1 MNYFEV
7 KALSNSSMKYLLQSE
22 SAFLWHLNNPKK
34 PTPAMEFGTM
44 VHKYLL
50 EQQSFWADYVLIPDK
65 PENANG
71 SARRDSAEYLAYKEW
86 KETTPELDGKK
97 PISINE
103 INTIGIMADNFKQK
117 LSEERVN
124 IDLVEQEIFWTEFEE
139 TTLSDV
145 PLKAKLDGIDTNTNT
160 IIDIKTID
168 NLNDY
173 TIISAIKNMQYYRQE
188 AMYRVALTQLRSTSH
203 SFDINVKPESID
215 FLFFFIEKNAPF
227 DCRVVRLAPDYVEY
241 GFAEMQMLIT
251 KYAQMNPK
259 KPKGYDKLTIFK
271 PAFFV

>member
-22 SAFLWHLNNPKK
+22 TAFLWHLNNPKK

-50 EQQSFWADYVLIPDK
+50 EPKDFWADYVLIPDK
-65 PENANG
+65 PEIANG
-71 SARRDSAEYLAYKEW
+71 SARRDSVEYLAYKDW
-86 KETTPELDGKK
+86 KDTMPELDDKK
-97 PISINE
+97 PISIND
-103 INTIGIMADNFKQK
+103 INTIGIMAENFKQK
-117 LSEERVN
+117 LIEERIN
-124 IDLVEQEIFWTEFEE
+124 IDLVEQEILWTEFEE

-145 PLKAKLDGIDTNTNT
+145 PLKAKLDGIDSQTNT

-173 TIISAIKNMQYYRQE
+173 TIVSAIKNMQYYRQE
-188 AMYRVALTQLRSTSH
+188 AMYRTAYSQFNH
-203 SFDINVKPESID
+203 NAKDID
-215 FLFFFIEKNAPF
+215 FLFFFIEKNAPY
-227 DCRVVRLAPDYVEY
+227 DCRVVRLAPDYVDY
-241 GFAEMQMLIT
+241 GLAEMQMLIT

-259 KPKGYDKLTIFK
+259 LPKGYDKLTIFK
-271 PAFFV
+271 PAYFV